1 MAKLT
6 KKATQKIIELVQAIK
21 PGTGKNTSFDEAW
34 EILAEYANIE
44 ADMLCDINDNTI
56 IALYKGDKEV
66 GRLNVNNSYIKDKGD
81 WDWNIIY
88 REVIEYMMKNKLV
101 KKPRVQIKKSNVA
114 TTTNNNIY
122 NIKSNDGITDE
133 LQQLKKKK
141 SSLYQKIREWKKKGK
156 DVSELEKEYNS
167 IIESLSNIK

>member
-6 KKATQKIIELVQAIK
+6 KKATQKIIELVQSIK

-34 EILAEYANIE
+34 DIISEYVGIEIK
-44 ADMLCDINDNTI
+44 MTCDIKDNTI
-56 IALYKGDKEV
+56 IVLYKEDKEI
-66 GRLNVNNSYIKDKGD
+66 GRLNVNNSYIREKGD

-88 REVIEYMMKNKLV
+88 KDIIEYMIKNKIV

-114 TTTNNNIY
+114 TTANNIY

-133 LQQLKKKK
+133 VQQLKKKK

>member
-34 EILAEYANIE
+34 DIISEYVGIEIE
-44 ADMLCDINDNTI
+44 MTCDIKDNTI
-56 IALYKGDKEV
+56 IVLYKEDKEI
-66 GRLNVNNSYIKDKGD
+66 GRLNINNSYIREKGD

-88 REVIEYMMKNKLV
+88 KDIIEYMMKNKIV
-101 KKPRVQIKKSNVA
+101 KKPKAKKSIVA
-114 TTTNNNIY
+114 TATNNNIY

-133 LQQLKKKK
+133 VQQLRKKK

-156 DVSELEKEYNS
+156 DVSELEKEYKL
-167 IIESLSNIK
+167 IIESLYNSK